1 MGEDGYGTTFVELIK
16 RTGSHLGVSV
26 VKVMMVIVVV
36 NFEKFSSDQLIVLN
50 LRQRLKIFVF
60 SVEYFVSQQ
69 VIVTG
74 GKDTGLKPRVADLV
88 PGSWA
93 QRR

>member
-50 LRQRLKIFVF
+50 LRQRLTIFVF